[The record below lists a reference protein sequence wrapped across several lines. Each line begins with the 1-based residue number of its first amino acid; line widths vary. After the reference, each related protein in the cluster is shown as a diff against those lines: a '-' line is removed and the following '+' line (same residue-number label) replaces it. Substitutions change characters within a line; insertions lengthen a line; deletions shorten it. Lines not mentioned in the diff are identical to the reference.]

1 MCPKCKWKC
10 SVSLFCVIL
19 HVIAKA
25 TLGQDLRNRLGLVS
39 QQGRFLRLSLRVRG
53 AKGWRHGKHEHIT
66 YTCVCVCANVSMS
79 PPPILF
85 PAHIAAR
92 AGAYSAHNNFRSFPP
107 PIRGRRGHCIIRPG
121 VATQHLGGGAERAIP
136 GLSPHTHPSLPPS
149 SSSSY
154 SHRLPFARSQ
164 PAPPFCRVEFSSLL
178 ATHTHTPPIVVV
190 DSLLPSRITHCST
203 STPLPPQPIARQ
215 RVCVSLRLR
224 PRPARA

>member
-1 MCPKCKWKC
+1 MC
-10 SVSLFCVIL
+10 LFCVIL

-136 GLSPHTHPSLPPS
+136 GLSPHTPVPSPFVVVVLLSSFTLCPFSACPPLFASSSHPSLP
-149 SSSSY
+149 
-154 SHRLPFARSQ
+154 
-164 PAPPFCRVEFSSLL
+164 
-178 ATHTHTPPIVVV
+178 HTHTP
-190 DSLLPSRITHCST
+190 LPSSSLTLYSHPASHIAPHPRRCRRSR
-203 STPLPPQPIARQ
+203 LPANA
-215 RVCVSLRLR
+215 CV
-224 PRPARA
+224 

>member
-1 MCPKCKWKC
+1 MEMLC
-10 SVSLFCVIL
+10 VSLLRYITRDRKSHTRTGPKKPSRTCFTTRTLPPPVSARARGKRVAARETRTYHI
-19 HVIAKA
+19 HV
-25 TLGQDLRNRLGLVS
+25 
-39 QQGRFLRLSLRVRG
+39 
-53 AKGWRHGKHEHIT
+53 
-66 YTCVCVCANVSMS
+66 CVCVCANVSMS

-164 PAPPFCRVEFSSLL
+164 PAPPFSRRVLIPPC
-178 ATHTHTPPIVVV
+178 HTHTPP
-190 DSLLPSRITHCST
+190 SHR
-203 STPLPPQPIARQ
+203 R
-215 RVCVSLRLR
+215 R
-224 PRPARA
+224 